1 MAAIK
6 SDSVSAEASL
16 WVGAP
21 TPRFLA
27 PSETPLSRFLDI
39 VRESERQ
46 RSAPG
51 VDWDD
56 GPRPFRVVTVTSN
69 KGGVGK
75 TTIAANLAVFV
86 RALREDLPVLVV
98 GFDDQLILDQ
108 MFALST
114 GSHAVNVASAIRMGS
129 LNSAIRLGQYG
140 VHYIPSSEDL
150 PDLKRAIED
159 PFRLQRVLMR
169 TGWQGLVVIDTK
181 SDLEILTQNALA
193 ASDLAIVVVADRPSL
208 RQAERVYELMKGWG
222 RPLERA
228 RVLLSMVDL
237 RIKYDRGQTQ
247 DVLGLLVSEI
257 RRRGFPLF
265 ESFLSRS
272 PLIASLYTNP
282 DGQMQSI
289 LHGAE
294 KSIVRR
300 QMQHIAEDVL
310 RLLESFDGPLPV
322 PGGGSAPVAEAATNA
337 DVGAEPPAREVDGE
351 NEEPSL
357 ETEENL
363 DAWLDSAFER
373 VNRSGEAEG

>member
-1 MAAIK
+1 MLAFK
-6 SDSVSAEASL
+6 SDSIRVESSL
-16 WVGAP
+16 RVGAP
-21 TPRFLA
+21 SLRLLA
-27 PSETPLSRFLDI
+27 ARETPLSRFLEAI
-39 VRESERQ
+39 GQKAHE

-51 VDWDD
+51 VEWDED
-56 GPRPFRVVTVTSN
+56 PRPFRVVTVTSN

-75 TTIAANLAVFV
+75 TTVAANLAVYFRV
-86 RALREDLPVLVV
+86 LREDLPVLVV
-98 GFDDQLILDQ
+98 GFDDQSILDQ
-108 MFALST
+108 MFALESGRPDVT
-114 GSHAVNVASAIRMGS
+114 LASAIRMGN

-150 PDLKRAIED
+150 FDLKRRIED
-159 PFRLQRVLMR
+159 PFCLQQVLMR

-208 RQAERVYELMKGWG
+208 RQAERVYELMKSWG

-247 DVLGLLVSEI
+247 DILGLLVSEV

-272 PLIASLYTNP
+272 PLVASLYSNP
-282 DGQMQSI
+282 DERVRSI

-294 KSIVRR
+294 GSIVRR
-300 QMQHIAEDVL
+300 QMQHVADDVL
-310 RLLESFDGPLPV
+310 RQLETLTGPLPV
-322 PGGGSAPVAEAATNA
+322 PGGGPAPIAEADA
-337 DVGAEPPAREVDGE
+337 GAEQPAPRDDAVR
-351 NEEPSL
+351 L
-357 ETEENL
+357 EADEDLE
-363 DAWLDSAFER
+363 AWLDGAFGRINQKHDGER
-373 VNRSGEAEG
+373 